1 MQAPTARGLA
11 IQILRQLDQR
21 EGFSNRVLADHLL
34 AWSAD
39 LARRD
44 RGLVTL
50 LVYGVLRHRARLD
63 AMIDTFADKPQ
74 RLSARLRELL
84 RVAVFEL
91 RELGRPVHVAISQ
104 AQAQREAFD
113 PNGALRGLVQA
124 VLAGVDRDG
133 AALDEKFAAGKPLDV
148 LALRW
153 SIPRWLAG
161 RWIKQLGPERA
172 LARAQALAAPPPVDL
187 RIDLTRTTAE
197 AVAEAIRA
205 ADPRA
210 SVETVPGQP
219 QALRVR
225 AGGEL
230 HNHPLYHAGQFAVQ
244 GLGAQQAALALAPC
258 PGEHVLDAC
267 CGMGTKTLHLAELM
281 QRRGVLVAADASVER
296 LDAQT
301 ELRQRGG
308 LEVPELELRAV
319 HGDLSAAV
327 LAGVDELGEHH
338 DLRYD
343 AILLDAPCTGL
354 GNLGRHPELRWTSRH
369 EDIAA
374 CVDLQRR
381 LLVRCL
387 ERLRPG
393 GRLVYAVCSLEPEE
407 GPLLVRAV
415 AGELGLTIDHEQ
427 TSTPE
432 LEATDGFYLARLRA
446 AAAT

>member
-63 AMIDTFADKPQ
+63 AMIDSFADKPQ

-91 RELGRPVHVAISQ
+91 RELGRPAHVAISQ

-172 LARAQALAAPPPVDL
+172 LARAQALAAPPPV
-187 RIDLTRTTAE
+187 
-197 AVAEAIRA
+197 
-205 ADPRA
+205 
-210 SVETVPGQP
+210 
-219 QALRVR
+219 
-225 AGGEL
+225 
-230 HNHPLYHAGQFAVQ
+230 
-244 GLGAQQAALALAPC
+244 
-258 PGEHVLDAC
+258 
-267 CGMGTKTLHLAELM
+267 
-281 QRRGVLVAADASVER
+281 
-296 LDAQT
+296 
-301 ELRQRGG
+301 
-308 LEVPELELRAV
+308 
-319 HGDLSAAV
+319 
-327 LAGVDELGEHH
+327 
-338 DLRYD
+338 
-343 AILLDAPCTGL
+343 
-354 GNLGRHPELRWTSRH
+354 
-369 EDIAA
+369 
-374 CVDLQRR
+374 
-381 LLVRCL
+381 
-387 ERLRPG
+387 
-393 GRLVYAVCSLEPEE
+393 
-407 GPLLVRAV
+407 
-415 AGELGLTIDHEQ
+415 
-427 TSTPE
+427 
-432 LEATDGFYLARLRA
+432 
-446 AAAT
+446 

>member
-21 EGFSNRVLADHLL
+21 EGFSNRVLAGHLL

-63 AMIDTFADKPQ
+63 ALIDAFADRPQ

-84 RVAVFEL
+84 RVAAFEL
-91 RELGRPVHVAISQ
+91 RELGRPAHVAISQ
-104 AQAQREAFD
+104 AQAQRETFD
-113 PNGALRGLVQA
+113 PGGALRGLVQA
-124 VLAGVDRDG
+124 VLAGIDRDG
-133 AALDEKFAAGKPLDV
+133 AELDAKFAANFTGGKPLDA

-161 RWIKQLGPERA
+161 RMLKQLGPERA
-172 LARAQALAAPPPVDL
+172 LARAQALAVPPPVDL
-187 RIDLTRTTAE
+187 RVDLSRTTAD

-225 AGGEL
+225 GGGEL
-230 HNHPLYHAGQFAVQ
+230 HQHPLYHAGHFAVQ
-244 GLGAQQAALALAPC
+244 GLGAQQAALALGPC

-267 CGMGTKTLHLAELM
+267 CGMGTKTLQLAELM
-281 QRRGVLVAADASVER
+281 DRRGVLVAVDLSAER
-296 LDAQT
+296 LDAQA

-308 LEVPELELRAV
+308 LDVPGLELRSLQA
-319 HGDLSAAV
+319 DLSQGEV
-327 LAGVDELGEHH
+327 AGVDE
-338 DLRYD
+338 LRYD

-354 GNLGRHPELRWTSRH
+354 GNLGRHPELRWTCRY

-374 CVDLQRR
+374 CAALQRR
-381 LLVRCL
+381 LLVRCID
-387 ERLRPG
+387 RLRPG

-407 GPLLVRAV
+407 GPELVKAV
-415 AGELGLTIDHEQ
+415 AAEHGLRVELEQ
-427 TSTPE
+427 AWTPE
-432 LEATDGFYLARLRA
+432 QEATDGFYLARLRRP
-446 AAAT
+446 

>member
-1 MQAPTARGLA
+1 MHAPTPRGLA

-21 EGFSNRVLADHLL
+21 EGFSNRVLAEHLL
-34 AWSAD
+34 AWSSD

-63 AMIDTFADKPQ
+63 AMIDAHADKPA

-84 RVAVFEL
+84 RIAVFEL
-91 RELGRPVHVAISQ
+91 RELGRPAHVAISQ
-104 AQAQREAFD
+104 AQTLRQEFD
-113 PNGALRGLVQA
+113 PTGALRGLVQA

-133 AALDEKFAAGKPLDV
+133 AALDEKFASGKPLEA

-153 SIPRWLAG
+153 SMPRWLAG
-161 RWIKQLGPERA
+161 RMIKQLGPEKA
-172 LARAQALAAPPPVDL
+172 LARAMAVAVPPTVDL
-187 RIDLTRTTAE
+187 RIDLSRTTAE
-197 AVAEAIRA
+197 TVTA
-205 ADPRA
+205 ALCENDSRVQIEP
-210 SVETVPGQP
+210 VPGQP

-225 AGGEL
+225 SGGEL
-230 HNHPLYHAGQFAVQ
+230 TGHPLYHAGHFAVQ

-281 QRRGVLVAADASVER
+281 QRRGLLIAADASVER
-296 LDAQT
+296 LDAHT

-308 LEVPELELRAV
+308 LDEDDAPDLQLRTV
-319 HGDLSAAV
+319 HGDLTQAE
-327 LAGVDELGEHH
+327 LPGVDDE
-338 DLRYD
+338 RYD

-354 GNLGRHPELRWTSRH
+354 GNLGRHPELRWTSRY

-374 CVDLQRR
+374 CAVLQRT
-381 LLVRCL
+381 LLERCL
-387 ERLRPG
+387 TRLRPG

-415 AGELGLTIDHEQ
+415 AESAGLDIDLEQ
-427 TSTPE
+427 SWTPE
-432 LEATDGFYLARLRA
+432 EHATDGFYLARLRPR
-446 AAAT
+446 

>member
-1 MQAPTARGLA
+1 VHAPTARGLA

-63 AMIDTFADKPQ
+63 ALIDAVADKPA

-91 RELGRPVHVAISQ
+91 RELARPAHVAISQ
-104 AQAQREAFD
+104 AQSLREEFD
-113 PNGALRGLVQA
+113 PRGALRGLVQA
-124 VLAGVDRDG
+124 VLAAIDRDG
-133 AALDEKFAAGKPLDV
+133 AELDARFAAGKPLDV

-161 RWIKQLGPERA
+161 RMIKELGPERA
-172 LARAQALAAPPPVDL
+172 LARAQALAHPPPVDL
-187 RIDLTRTTAE
+187 RVDLSRTTAA
-197 AVAEAIRA
+197 AVAEAITA

-210 SVETVPGQP
+210 AVETVPDQP

-225 AGGEL
+225 GGGEL
-230 HNHPLYHAGQFAVQ
+230 HNNPLYHAGHFAVQ
-244 GLGAQQAALALAPC
+244 GLGAQQAALALGPC

-267 CGMGTKTLHLAELM
+267 CGMGTKTLHIAELM
-281 QRRGVLVAADASVER
+281 GRRGVIVAADTSVER
-296 LDAQT
+296 LDAHT

-308 LEVPELELRAV
+308 LDVPELELRSVEA
-319 HGDLSAAV
+319 DLTRP
-327 LAGVDELGEHH
+327 DQPPI
-338 DLRYD
+338 DDRKYD

-354 GNLGRHPELRWTSRH
+354 GNLGRHPEQRWTARH
-369 EDIAA
+369 EDIAVCA
-374 CVDLQRR
+374 ELQRR
-381 LLVRCL
+381 LLERCL
-387 ERLRPG
+387 TRLRPG

-407 GPLLVRAV
+407 GANLVRAV
-415 AGELGLTIDHEQ
+415 AAEHALDIELEQ
-427 TSTPE
+427 RWTPE
-432 LEATDGFYLARLRA
+432 LETTDGFYLARLRPR
-446 AAAT
+446 

>member
-21 EGFSNRVLADHLL
+21 EGFSNRVLAGHLL

-63 AMIDTFADKPQ
+63 ALIDTFADRPQ

-84 RVAVFEL
+84 RVAAFEL
-91 RELGRPVHVAISQ
+91 RELGRPAHVAISQ
-104 AQAQREAFD
+104 AQAQRETFD
-113 PNGALRGLVQA
+113 PSGALRGLVQA
-124 VLAGVDRDG
+124 VLAGIDRDG
-133 AALDEKFAAGKPLDV
+133 AELDAKFAANFAVGKPLDA

-161 RWIKQLGPERA
+161 RMLKQLGPERA
-172 LARAQALAAPPPVDL
+172 LARAQALAVPPPVDL
-187 RIDLTRTTAE
+187 RVDLSRTTAE

-225 AGGEL
+225 GGGEL
-230 HNHPLYHAGQFAVQ
+230 HQHPLYHAGHFAVQ
-244 GLGAQQAALALAPC
+244 GLGAQQAALALGPC

-267 CGMGTKTLHLAELM
+267 CGMGTKTLQLAELM
-281 QRRGVLVAADASVER
+281 DRRGVLVAVDLSAER
-296 LDAQT
+296 LDAQL

-308 LEVPELELRAV
+308 LDVPGLELRSLQA
-319 HGDLSAAV
+319 DLSQAE
-327 LAGVDELGEHH
+327 LPGVDE
-338 DLRYD
+338 LRYD

-354 GNLGRHPELRWTSRH
+354 GNLGRHPELRWTCRY

-374 CVDLQRR
+374 CAALQRS
-381 LLVRCL
+381 LLVRCIG
-387 ERLRPG
+387 RLRPG

-407 GPLLVRAV
+407 GPELVKAV
-415 AGELGLTIDHEQ
+415 AAEHGLRVELEQ
-427 TSTPE
+427 AWTPE
-432 LEATDGFYLARLRA
+432 QEATDGFYLARLRLS
-446 AAAT
+446 